1 MTAVGRVPEPC
12 PFHESR
18 QQRLPCDQP
27 GCSWGAPGPDVHVQT
42 ARRLS
47 IGDDGA
53 VVSTP
58 SRLRTYTR
66 GLVAVGDRV
75 EYLWVEVGDLSA
87 DLAPHL
93 RALASAGD
101 ELRALGIAL
110 EAPAG

>member
-1 MTAVGRVPEPC
+1 MTAASRVPEPC

-18 QQRLPCDQP
+18 HERLPCAQP
-27 GCSWGAPGPDVHVQT
+27 GCSWGAPGPDVHVLT

-47 IGDDGA
+47 IGEDGT

-75 EYLWVEVGDLSA
+75 EYLWVEVA
-87 DLAPHL
+87 
-93 RALASAGD
+93 R
-101 ELRALGIAL
+101 IATQRT
-110 EAPAG
+110 PAGNGRRAHPVIRSPS